1 MVKFDLNSML
11 KSKKESNF
19 SLVQLVFVHY
29 PSILTN
35 FLRVT
40 EHFSDQNRALRLSI
54 LAGKQ
59 KSTNVPKPTNFE
71 FWSDKFK
78 TLPFAKGK
86 ALGMRLEERKK
97 ERNERETI
105 AWAEKVKV
113 INPVISQCMRLELT
127 WVLTYA
133 QSKE

>member
-1 MVKFDLNSML
+1 MVKFDLNSIL

-19 SLVQLVFVHY
+19 SLVQLVLLHY

-71 FWSDKFK
+71 IWSDKFK

-113 INPVISQCMRLELT
+113 ISPVISQCMRLELT

>member
-19 SLVQLVFVHY
+19 SLVQLVFLHY

-71 FWSDKFK
+71 IWSDKFK

-97 ERNERETI
+97 ETKGKR
-105 AWAEKVKV
+105 
-113 INPVISQCMRLELT
+113 SLELR
-127 WVLTYA
+127 
-133 QSKE
+133 K

>member
-19 SLVQLVFVHY
+19 SLVQLVFLHY

-35 FLRVT
+35 FLPVT

-71 FWSDKFK
+71 
-78 TLPFAKGK
+78 
-86 ALGMRLEERKK
+86 
-97 ERNERETI
+97 I
-105 AWAEKVKV
+105 
-113 INPVISQCMRLELT
+113 
-127 WVLTYA
+127 
-133 QSKE
+133 

>member
-71 FWSDKFK
+71 IWSDKFK

-86 ALGMRLEERKK
+86 ALGMRLEEQREKRKG
-97 ERNERETI
+97 ND
-105 AWAEKVKV
+105 
-113 INPVISQCMRLELT
+113 RLSWESES
-127 WVLTYA
+127 Y
-133 QSKE
+133 KPRDN

>member
-54 LAGKQ
+54 LAGKRRAQ
-59 KSTNVPKPTNFE
+59 MYQSRQISRFEVTNLKRFHLLREKPSE
-71 FWSDKFK
+71 
-78 TLPFAKGK
+78 
-86 ALGMRLEERKK
+86 
-97 ERNERETI
+97 
-105 AWAEKVKV
+105 
-113 INPVISQCMRLELT
+113 
-127 WVLTYA
+127 
-133 QSKE
+133 